1 MFPSAQP
8 RTATCVSQRV
18 GYLEGV
24 TLTVGKLKETTHHLK
39 VTDTHEPR
47 LKDK

>member
-1 MFPSAQP
+1 MFPSPQP
-8 RTATCVSQRV
+8 RAATCVSQWV

-24 TLTVGKLKETTHHLK
+24 SLMAGKLNETTHHLK